1 MLGDNSLIFAFFT
14 LSVLVNSANVMLR
27 SFFLLILLS
36 CLTLAATF
44 TSAQAP
50 APAGKPK
57 VSTTLL
63 VRKPGAWKPLDSGI
77 EHRIITLERSDPS
90 YSFDLNLVRF
100 GRNRVFP
107 RIISSGQFQL
117 KSADAKT
124 LGQRSGAVVTIN
136 ANYFDEKGKPLA
148 FLKTATGEINR
159 NVSKHALYTGVF
171 GVRDSIPFIVH
182 RDDFQLTQ
190 AQEAIQSG
198 PLLLKQGAAMENIP
212 GAGRYSRRAVI
223 GIDKQQR
230 LIVGVTDT
238 VLGGLSFPELQEL
251 FSRAEWQL
259 ETTELLNLDGG
270 GSAQL
275 YIRTRSHEEF
285 ISGTSE
291 VPVVIGF
298 FKTAN

>member
-14 LSVLVNSANVMLR
+14 LSLLVNSANVMLR

-63 VRKPGAWKPLDSGI
+63 VRKAGAWKPLDSGI

>member
-1 MLGDNSLIFAFFT
+1 
-14 LSVLVNSANVMLR
+14 MLR
-27 SFFLLILLS
+27 SFSLILLS
-36 CLTLAATF
+36 GLTLAATF

-50 APAGKPK
+50 APAAKPK
-57 VSTTLL
+57 VSSTLA
-63 VRKPGAWKPLDSGI
+63 VRNPGAWKALDSGI
-77 EHRIITLERSDPS
+77 EHRKMTLERSDPS
-90 YSFDLNLVRF
+90 YSLDLNLVRF
-100 GRNRVFP
+100 GRHRVLP

-124 LGQRSGAVVTIN
+124 LSQRSGALVTIN

-148 FLKTATGEINR
+148 FLKTANQEINR

-171 GVRDSIPFIVH
+171 GVQDSMPFIVH

-198 PLLLKQGAAMENIP
+198 PLLLNQGAPVQTIT
-212 GAGRYSRRAVI
+212 GSGRYSRRAVI
-223 GIDKQQR
+223 GIDKQRR

-238 VLGGLSFPELQEL
+238 VLGGLSFAELQEL
-251 FSRAEWQL
+251 FSRPEWQL

-275 YIRTRSHEEF
+275 YIKTTSHEEF

-298 FKTAN
+298 FKSGN

>member
-1 MLGDNSLIFAFFT
+1 
-14 LSVLVNSANVMLR
+14 MLR
-27 SFFLLILLS
+27 SFSLLMLS
-36 CLTLAATF
+36 SLTLAATF

-50 APAGKPK
+50 APAAKPK
-57 VSTTLL
+57 VSSTLA
-63 VRKPGAWKPLDSGI
+63 VRNPGAWKPLDSGI
-77 EHRIITLERSDPS
+77 EQRKMTLERSDAS

-100 GRNRVFP
+100 GPHRFLP

-124 LGQRSGAVVTIN
+124 LAQRSGAVATIN

-148 FLKTATGEINR
+148 FLKTANQEINR
-159 NVSKHALYTGVF
+159 SVSKHALYTGVF
-171 GVRDSIPFIVH
+171 GVQDSTPFIVH
-182 RDDFQLTQ
+182 RDDFQLTD

-198 PLLLKQGAAMENIP
+198 PLLLKQGAPVPAIS

-223 GIDKQQR
+223 GMDKQQR

-238 VLGGLSFPELQEL
+238 VLGGLSFAELQEL
-251 FSRAEWQL
+251 FSRPEWQL

-275 YIRTRSHEEF
+275 YIKTRSHEEF
-285 ISGTSE
+285 ISGNSE

-298 FKTAN
+298 FKTGN

>member
-1 MLGDNSLIFAFFT
+1 
-14 LSVLVNSANVMLR
+14 MLR
-27 SFFLLILLS
+27 SFSLLILLS
-36 CLTLAATF
+36 WLTLAATF

-50 APAGKPK
+50 APAAKPK
-57 VSTTLL
+57 VSSTLA
-63 VRKPGAWKPLDSGI
+63 VRNPGAWKTLDSGI
-77 EHRIITLERSDPS
+77 EHRKMTLERSDPS
-90 YSFDLNLVRF
+90 YSLDLNLVRF
-100 GRNRVFP
+100 GRHRVLP

-124 LGQRSGAVVTIN
+124 LGQRSGALVTIN

-148 FLKTATGEINR
+148 FLKTANQEINR

-171 GVRDSIPFIVH
+171 GVHDSMPFIVH

-190 AQEAIQSG
+190 AQEATQSG
-198 PLLLKQGAAMENIP
+198 PLLLNQGAPVQTIP
-212 GAGRYSRRAVI
+212 GSGRYSRRAVI
-223 GIDKQQR
+223 GIDKQRR

-238 VLGGLSFPELQEL
+238 VLGGLSFAELQEL
-251 FSRAEWQL
+251 FSRPEWQL

-275 YIRTRSHEEF
+275 YIKTTSHEEF

-298 FKTAN
+298 FKSGN

>member
-1 MLGDNSLIFAFFT
+1 
-14 LSVLVNSANVMLR
+14 MLR
-27 SFFLLILLS
+27 SFSLLMLS
-36 CLTLAATF
+36 SLTLAATF

-50 APAGKPK
+50 APAAKPK
-57 VSTTLL
+57 VSSTLA
-63 VRKPGAWKPLDSGI
+63 VRKPGAWVPLDSGI
-77 EHRIITLERSDPS
+77 EHRKMTLERSDSS

-100 GRNRVFP
+100 GRRVIP

-117 KSADAKT
+117 KSSDAKT
-124 LGQRSGAVVTIN
+124 LALRSGAVATIN

-148 FLKTATGEINR
+148 FLKTANQEINR

-171 GVRDSIPFIVH
+171 GVQDSMPFIVH
-182 RDDFQLTQ
+182 RDDFQLTE

-198 PLLLKQGAAMENIP
+198 PLLLRQGAAVQNIP

-223 GIDKQQR
+223 GMDKQQR

-238 VLGGLSFPELQEL
+238 VLGGLNFAELQEL
-251 FSRAEWQL
+251 FSRPEWYL

-275 YIRTRSHEEF
+275 YIKTRSHEEF
-285 ISGTSE
+285 VSGTSE

-298 FKTAN
+298 FKTGN

>member
-1 MLGDNSLIFAFFT
+1 
-14 LSVLVNSANVMLR
+14 MLR
-27 SFFLLILLS
+27 SFSLLMLS
-36 CLTLAATF
+36 SLTLAATF

-50 APAGKPK
+50 APAAKPK
-57 VSTTLL
+57 VSSTLA
-63 VRKPGAWKPLDSGI
+63 VRKPGDWKLLDSGI
-77 EHRIITLERSDPS
+77 EHRKITLERSDPS

-100 GRNRVFP
+100 GRRVLP

-124 LGQRSGAVVTIN
+124 LAQRTGAVATIN

-148 FLKTATGEINR
+148 FLKTANQEINR
-159 NVSKHALYTGVF
+159 SVSKHALYTGVF
-171 GVRDSIPFIVH
+171 GVQDSMPFIVH
-182 RDDFQLTQ
+182 RDEFQLTD

-198 PLLLKQGAAMENIP
+198 PLLLKQGAAVPSIP

-223 GIDKQQR
+223 GMDKQQR

-238 VLGGLSFPELQEL
+238 VLGGLSFAELQEL
-251 FSRAEWQL
+251 FSRPEWQL

-275 YIRTRSHEEF
+275 YIKTRSHEEF

>member
-1 MLGDNSLIFAFFT
+1 
-14 LSVLVNSANVMLR
+14 MLR
-27 SFFLLILLS
+27 SFSLLMLS
-36 CLTLAATF
+36 SLTLAATF

-50 APAGKPK
+50 APAAKHK
-57 VSTTLL
+57 VSSTLA
-63 VRKPGAWKPLDSGI
+63 VRKPGDWKPLDSGI
-77 EHRIITLERSDPS
+77 EHRKMTLERSDPS
-90 YSFDLNLVRF
+90 YSFDLNLIRF
-100 GRNRVFP
+100 GRQRVLP

-124 LGQRSGAVVTIN
+124 LAQRSGAMATIN

-148 FLKTATGEINR
+148 FLKTANQEINR

-171 GVRDSIPFIVH
+171 GVQDSMPFIVH
-182 RDDFQLTQ
+182 RDEFQLTD

-198 PLLLKQGAAMENIP
+198 PLLLKQGTAVPSIP

-223 GIDKQQR
+223 GMDKQQR

-238 VLGGLSFPELQEL
+238 VLGGLSFAELQEL
-251 FSRAEWQL
+251 FSRPEWQL

-275 YIRTRSHEEF
+275 YIKTRSHEEF

-298 FKTAN
+298 FKTGN

>member
-1 MLGDNSLIFAFFT
+1 
-14 LSVLVNSANVMLR
+14 MLR
-27 SFFLLILLS
+27 SFSLLMLS
-36 CLTLAATF
+36 SLTLAATF

-50 APAGKPK
+50 APAAKPK
-57 VSTTLL
+57 VSSTLA
-63 VRKPGAWKPLDSGI
+63 VRKPGDWKLLDSGI
-77 EHRIITLERSDPS
+77 EHRKMTLERSDPS

-100 GRNRVFP
+100 GRQRVLP

-124 LGQRSGAVVTIN
+124 LAQRTGAVATIN

-148 FLKTATGEINR
+148 FLKTANQEINR
-159 NVSKHALYTGVF
+159 SVSKHALYTGVF
-171 GVRDSIPFIVH
+171 GVQDSMPFIVH
-182 RDDFQLTQ
+182 RDEFQLTD
-190 AQEAIQSG
+190 AQEGIQSG
-198 PLLLKQGAAMENIP
+198 PLLLKQGTAVPSIP

-223 GIDKQQR
+223 GMDKQQR

-238 VLGGLSFPELQEL
+238 VLGGLSFAELQEL
-251 FSRAEWQL
+251 FSRPEWQL

-275 YIRTRSHEEF
+275 YIKTRSHEEF

>member
-1 MLGDNSLIFAFFT
+1 
-14 LSVLVNSANVMLR
+14 MLR

-44 TSAQAP
+44 ISAQAP

-57 VSTTLL
+57 VSSTLL
-63 VRKPGAWKPLDSGI
+63 VRKPGDWKPLDSGI
-77 EHRIITLERSDPS
+77 EHRKMTLERSDPS

-100 GRNRVFP
+100 GRNRVLP

-124 LGQRSGAVVTIN
+124 WAQKSGALVTIN

-171 GVRDSIPFIVH
+171 GVRDSTPFIVH
-182 RDDFQLTQ
+182 RDDFQLTE
-190 AQEAIQSG
+190 AREAIQSG
-198 PLLLKQGAAMENIP
+198 PLLLRQGAPVQTIT

-223 GIDKQQR
+223 GMDKQQR

-238 VLGGLSFPELQEL
+238 VLGGLSFAELQEL
-251 FSRAEWQL
+251 FSRPEWQL

-275 YIRTRSHEEF
+275 YIHTRSHEEF

-298 FKTAN
+298 FKAGN

>member
-1 MLGDNSLIFAFFT
+1 MLS
-14 LSVLVNSANVMLR
+14 S
-27 SFFLLILLS
+27 
-36 CLTLAATF
+36 LTLAATF

-50 APAGKPK
+50 APATKPK
-57 VSTTLL
+57 VSSTLA
-63 VRKPGAWKPLDSGI
+63 VRKPGDWKLLDSGI
-77 EHRIITLERSDPS
+77 EHRKLTLERSDPS

-100 GRNRVFP
+100 GRQRVLP

-124 LGQRSGAVVTIN
+124 LAQRSGAMATIN

-148 FLKTATGEINR
+148 FLKTANQEINR
-159 NVSKHALYTGVF
+159 SVSKHALYTGVF
-171 GVRDSIPFIVH
+171 GVQDSMPFIVH
-182 RDDFQLTQ
+182 RDEFQLTD

-198 PLLLKQGAAMENIP
+198 PLLLKQGAAVPSIP

-223 GIDKQQR
+223 GMDKQQR

-238 VLGGLSFPELQEL
+238 VLGGLSFAELQEL
-251 FSRAEWQL
+251 FSRPEWQL

-275 YIRTRSHEEF
+275 YIKTRSHEEF

-298 FKTAN
+298 FKTGN

>member
-1 MLGDNSLIFAFFT
+1 
-14 LSVLVNSANVMLR
+14 MLR
-27 SFFLLILLS
+27 SFFLLILS
-36 CLTLAATF
+36 SLTLAATF

-50 APAGKPK
+50 APAAKPK
-57 VSTTLL
+57 VSPTLA
-63 VRKPGAWKPLDSGI
+63 VRKPGVWKPLDSGI
-77 EHRIITLERSDPS
+77 EHRKITLERSEPS
-90 YSFDLNLVRF
+90 YSFDLNLIRF
-100 GRNRVFP
+100 GRHGVMT

-124 LGQRSGAVVTIN
+124 LALRSGAVAAIN

-148 FLKTATGEINR
+148 FLKTATQEINR

-171 GVRDSIPFIVH
+171 GVQDSMPFIVH
-182 RDDFQLTQ
+182 RDDFQLSE

-198 PLLLKQGAAMENIP
+198 PLLLKQGAAVQSIP
-212 GAGRYSRRAVI
+212 GGGRYSRRAVI
-223 GIDKQQR
+223 GIDNQQR

-238 VLGGLSFPELQEL
+238 VLGGLSFAELQEL
-251 FSRAEWQL
+251 FSRPEWQL

-275 YIRTRSHEEF
+275 YLKTRSHEEF

-298 FKTAN
+298 FKTGN